1 MVSRLLRAL
10 MFGTLATGVLVPT
23 AAAAAPD
30 VFKEAFEGGR
40 SFPAGDLCDFDYDQ
54 TYVGVDLVRVFE
66 DRVLVQ
72 EKVTVTHTNAD
83 TGFALTEVLTTNYFF
98 YEDHEKDAGQIWQ
111 LRDASGKIARVES
124 GRATFSDDGDTFTPG
139 ITPSF
144 REVICTELG
153 GNPIPVE

>member
-1 MVSRLLRAL
+1 MKRRGLIATLLGML
-10 MFGTLATGVLVPT
+10 SIGIFVP
-23 AAAAAPD
+23 AASAAAPE

-40 SFPAGDLCDFDYDQ
+40 SFEAGTLCDFNYEQ
-54 TYVGVDLVRVFE
+54 TFVGVDLVRIFE

-72 EKVTVTHTNAD
+72 EKVTVTHKNAD
-83 TGFALTEVLTTNYFF
+83 TGYTLVEILTTNYFF
-98 YEDHEKDAGQIWQ
+98 YEDHEQDAGQIWH
-111 LRDASGKIARVES
+111 LRDDSGKIARVES
-124 GRATFSDDGDTFTPG
+124 GRITFSDDGETFTPG